1 VVSAPDN
8 LTRLAGALLE
18 RRPHPQ
24 LTDWEL
30 VLLDVQEVEAV
41 PGRAD
46 LLSRRLG
53 ERLEVAV
60 PGAVLGAAAPQ
71 DHLEV
76 RARLTP
82 RGVMAEPFRPDTG
95 LPSGGML
102 EP

>member
-1 VVSAPDN
+1 MVSAPDN
-8 LTRLAGALLE
+8 LTRLGGPLVA

-24 LTDWEL
+24 LPDWEL
-30 VLLDVQEVEAV
+30 VLLDVQEAEPV

-60 PGAVLGAAAPQ
+60 PGAVLGAAAPR

-76 RARLTP
+76 RARLTA
-82 RGVMAEPFRPDTG
+82 RGVVAEPVRPGTG
-95 LPSGGML
+95 LP
-102 EP
+102 PP

>member
-8 LTRLAGALLE
+8 LTRLGGPLVE
-18 RRPHPQ
+18 RRPHRQ
-24 LTDWEL
+24 LPDWEL
-30 VLLDVQEVEAV
+30 VLLDVQRVEPV

-60 PGAVLGAAAPQ
+60 PGAVLGDAGPS
-71 DHLEV
+71 DHLDV

-82 RGVMAEPFRPDTG
+82 RGVMAEPLWTDVPPG
-95 LPSGGML
+95 
-102 EP
+102 

>member
-8 LTRLAGALLE
+8 LTRLAGPLVE

-24 LTDWEL
+24 LPEWEL
-30 VLLDVQEVEAV
+30 VLLDVQEVEPV

-60 PGAVLGAAAPQ
+60 PRAVLSAAAPP
-71 DHLEV
+71 DHVDV

-82 RGVMAEPFRPDTG
+82 RGVMAEPHRPGTG
-95 LPSGGML
+95 VP
-102 EP
+102 PR

>member
-8 LTRLAGALLE
+8 LTRLGGALVG

-24 LTDWEL
+24 LPDWEL
-30 VLLDVQEVEAV
+30 VLLDVQEVEPV

-60 PGAVLGAAAPQ
+60 PGAALGGAVPS
-71 DHLEV
+71 DHLDV

-82 RGVMAEPFRPDTG
+82 GGVMAEPLRTG
-95 LPSGGML
+95 LPPG
-102 EP
+102 